1 MIDNIVFLCKIKV
14 VSCKRH
20 NYIYL
25 YGVESK
31 KNLFIQNYFSFFFQ
45 KKIFDIN
52 SFFFQ
57 SSIFLNEQINI
68 YTWFLTFSLYDSNTT
83 TLQPSLTLICY
94 LLI

>member
-31 KNLFIQNYFSFFFQ
+31 KNLFIQNYF
-45 KKIFDIN
+45 